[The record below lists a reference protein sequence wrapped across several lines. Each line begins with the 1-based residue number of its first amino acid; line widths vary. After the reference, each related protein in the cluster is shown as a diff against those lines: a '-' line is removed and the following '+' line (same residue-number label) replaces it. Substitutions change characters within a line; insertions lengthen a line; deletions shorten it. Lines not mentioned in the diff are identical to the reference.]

1 MRLDKYLKVSR
12 IIKRRTVAKEVADK
26 GRIKVNG
33 ILAKSSTDLKVDD
46 LVEIRFGNK
55 LLTVKVLEMKDSTK
69 KESIEV
75 KASEISAYMDY
86 WVDISQYTAVS
97 RISQILPEL
106 DELLDYQ
113 KKELEAATERSQSS
127 AFWHTKLYDTVTDAI
142 NELYKNAKISNQV
155 SKETFAELTELQRE
169 IMKKIC

>member
-46 LVEIRFGNK
+46 HVEIQFGNK

-69 KESIEV
+69 KEDALKMYEII
-75 KASEISAYMDY
+75 SEK
-86 WVDISQYTAVS
+86 
-97 RISQILPEL
+97 RIDA
-106 DELLDYQ
+106 DE
-113 KKELEAATERSQSS
+113 
-127 AFWHTKLYDTVTDAI
+127 
-142 NELYKNAKISNQV
+142 KI
-155 SKETFAELTELQRE
+155 
-169 IMKKIC
+169 